1 MRETCS
7 KELYI
12 DLLQVSHGFGEEN
25 NKVVFLLIG
34 PEKIMVV
41 CRQPTV
47 ESLLVQGHIQKKL
60 ALAYF
65 IWTFQSFVYFLT

>member
-1 MRETCS
+1 MKETCS

-12 DLLQVSHGFGEEN
+12 DLLQVSCGFGGEN
-25 NKVVFLLIG
+25 NKVIFLLIV
-34 PEKIMVV
+34 PENIMVV

-47 ESLLVQGHIQKKL
+47 QSLPVQGHIQKKL

-65 IWTFQSFVYFLT
+65 IWTFQSFLYFLT